1 MSLDNQLQLLVV
13 SFLYGIFVFF
23 TLEINAKFIYNLRK
37 NFRYPI
43 TFLFSLLHSLL
54 YFLIL
59 LFLNYGYLHIYGII
73 MTFLSFLLTSFI
85 YNYFYKH

>member
-37 NFRYPI
+37 IFRYPI

>member
-37 NFRYPI
+37 FFRYPI